1 MQRHF
6 APCVPGPARVVVLVS
21 GGGSTLQAMLDA
33 GGDRSWGARVVAVG
47 ADRET
52 TGGERR
58 ARDAGLDTFVL
69 PLRDAPDRAT
79 WDQILADRVSAYSP
93 DLVVLAGF
101 MRLTGAAFL
110 ERFAG
115 RALNS
120 HPALSPAFPGMHA
133 PADALAYGVRVS
145 GATLFVVD
153 EGIDTGPI
161 LAQVP
166 VPVLQD
172 DDVGTLHERIK
183 IQERQMLVNTVGR
196 MAREGWSIDDRKV
209 RIGQ

>member
-1 MQRHF
+1 
-6 APCVPGPARVVVLVS
+6 VVLVS

-33 GGDRSWGARVVAVG
+33 GGDPSWGARVVAVG
-47 ADRET
+47 SDREA
-52 TGGERR
+52 TGGEQR
-58 ARDAGLDTFVL
+58 AREAGLDTFVL
-69 PLRDAPDRAT
+69 RLRDAPTRAA
-79 WDQILADRVSAYSP
+79 WDTMLADRVGAYAP
-93 DLVVLAGF
+93 DLVLLAGF

-110 ERFAG
+110 ERFEG

-145 GATLFVVD
+145 GATLFAVD
-153 EGIDTGPI
+153 QGIDTGPI

-166 VPVLQD
+166 VPVLLD
-172 DDVGTLHERIK
+172 DDVATLHERIK
-183 IQERQMLVNTVGR
+183 IEERQMLVDTVGR

>member
-1 MQRHF
+1 
-6 APCVPGPARVVVLVS
+6 VVLVS
-21 GGGSTLQAMLDA
+21 GGGSTLQSMLDA
-33 GGDRSWGARVVAVG
+33 GGDPSWGARVVAVG
-47 ADRET
+47 SDREA
-52 TGGERR
+52 TGGEQR
-58 ARDAGLDTFVL
+58 AREAGLDTFVL
-69 PLRDAPDRAT
+69 RLRDAPTRAA
-79 WDQILADRVSAYSP
+79 WDTMLADRVGAYAP
-93 DLVVLAGF
+93 DLVLLAGF

-110 ERFAG
+110 ERFEG

-145 GATLFVVD
+145 GATLFAVD
-153 EGIDTGPI
+153 QGIDTGPI

-166 VPVLQD
+166 VPVLLD
-172 DDVGTLHERIK
+172 DDVATLHERIK
-183 IQERQMLVNTVGR
+183 IEERQMLVDTVGR